1 MIVSTFTIQNDFKKY
16 KKTKSYEIYQYLT
29 KNNIDILGLQE
40 VFYMCNYDLKK
51 LIKHSFF
58 MKGKYRFFLK
68 IIHLTSNEKTPI
80 ISKHKVVS
88 HKTYHLPYRP
98 SPLKRVLTN
107 MVIDYNGKLISVY
120 NTHLESELDSVKQ
133 KQLNMI
139 LDIIYNDNLPKI
151 IMGDFNLKNDHPLLK
166 NFIDKL
172 NSLNIKRVPVE
183 ENTFKMAKSNKA
195 IDHIFI
201 GDEFEINSFEVIKT
215 ISISDHYPILVNLK
229 IKK

>member
-1 MIVSTFTIQNDFKKY
+1 MIVSTFNIQNDFKKY

-40 VFYMCNYDLKK
+40 VFYMCSRDLKK
-51 LIKHSFF
+51 LTKLSYF

-120 NTHLESELDSVKQ
+120 NTHLESELDIVKQ
-133 KQLNMI
+133 KQLDMI
-139 LDIIYNDNLPKI
+139 LNIIKNDSLPKI
-151 IMGDFNLKNDHPLLK
+151 LMGDFNLRNDHTLLK
-166 NFIDKL
+166 GFVDKL
-172 NSLNIKRVPVE
+172 HSLGIKRVPVE
-183 ENTFKMAKSNKA
+183 EKTFKAAKINKS

-201 GDEFEINSFEVIKT
+201 SNDFEINNFEVIKT
-215 ISISDHYPILVNLK
+215 MNISDHYPILVDLK

>member
-1 MIVSTFTIQNDFKKY
+1 MIISTFNIQNDFKKY
-16 KKTKSYEIYQYLT
+16 NKSKSLEIYQYLT
-29 KNNIDILGLQE
+29 KNNIDVLGLQE

-68 IIHLTSNEKTPI
+68 LLHLTSNEKTPI
-80 ISKHKVVS
+80 ISKHKVIS

-107 MVIDYNGKLISVY
+107 MVIDYDGKLISIY
-120 NTHLESELDSVKQ
+120 NTHLESELDNVKQ
-133 KQLNMI
+133 KQLKII
-139 LDIIYNDNLPKI
+139 LDIINNDSLPKI
-151 IMGDFNLKNDHPLLK
+151 IMGDFNLKNNHPLLK
-166 NFIDKL
+166 DFIDKL
-172 NSLNIKRVPVE
+172 NALNIHRVPVE
-183 ENTFKMAKSNKA
+183 EKTFKAAKTDKS

-201 GDEFEINSFEVIKT
+201 SDEFEINSFKVVKTIKT
-215 ISISDHYPILVNLK
+215 SDHYPILVDLK